1 MTGSDSV
8 TKLTPFQIEV
18 AQRFFAMPEST
29 GFLLAGG
36 AGLLAQHLT
45 NRPTHDLDLFTRT
58 AADLPTARDA
68 FEAIARSRGWVVTRI
83 HDGDTFCRLAVTA
96 DDALLIDL
104 ALDSPPQLPPSVT
117 FLGPSFAPE
126 KLAARK
132 VLALFDRAEARDFA
146 DVYQLGKTFQ
156 PTLLVEP
163 FSVSKPGPRLRTRAP
178 CSSHHDAQPLPGH
191 RHPHRR
197 GRVATAQGVLRNLDR
212 DAEIVLTAGSRSGTS
227 VVPTTQDVCRQ
238 SKHSITLSVPEP
250 SPPIT
255 PVHVRQREGVQVAS
269 PISQPR
275 SSVRPAA

>member
-8 TKLTPFQIEV
+8 TELTPFQIEV

-45 NRPTHDLDLFTRT
+45 NRPTQDRDLFTRT

-104 ALDSPPQLPPSVT
+104 ALDSPPQLPPSLT

-126 KLAARK
+126 ELAARK

-156 PTLLVEP
+156 PTLLVE
-163 FSVSKPGPRLRTRAP
+163 RAASLDLGFTP
-178 CSSHHDAQPLPGH
+178 ELLAQAITTLSRFRDTDIPI
-191 RHPHRR
+191 
-197 GRVATAQGVLRNLDR
+197 A
-212 DAEIVLTAGSRSGTS
+212 DAELPLLKAFFVIWTE
-227 VVPTTQDVCRQ
+227 
-238 SKHSITLSVPEP
+238 TLKSC
-250 SPPIT
+250 
-255 PVHVRQREGVQVAS
+255 
-269 PISQPR
+269 
-275 SSVRPAA
+275 